1 MSKILHIITRLDMG
15 GSAQNTLLS
24 CIELCEKYEIIL
36 VHGLSH
42 ESGMSDLEKQI
53 VDDGAEE
60 AKSKGVKVISLPSM
74 VRSIRPVKDLK
85 ALVSLVRLILN
96 EKPDIVHTHSSK
108 AGILGRLASKIA
120 RVPHIIHSPHGHV
133 FYGHF
138 GSFASKIFFWLERL
152 FAAITDCLVALT
164 NGELQDYIDFSVY
177 PKEKLFEIHSGGD
190 IQ

>member
-1 MSKILHIITRLDMG
+1 MK
-15 GSAQNTLLS
+15 
-24 CIELCEKYEIIL
+24 
-36 VHGLSH
+36 
-42 ESGMSDLEKQI
+42 
-53 VDDGAEE
+53 
-60 AKSKGVKVISLPSM
+60 
-74 VRSIRPVKDLK
+74 
-85 ALVSLVRLILN
+85 

-108 AGILGRLASKIA
+108 GGILGRLAAKIA
-120 RVPHIIHSPHGHV
+120 GVPHIIHTPHGHV